1 MELLPQPG
9 FLQNGRFYRADFAA
23 ENRITSYNVCYTK
36 LLREADLGGHVLKKR
51 VRFQGQ
57 GKRGSGR
64 TIICFK
70 KDDRAIF
77 VHGFAKNEKSN
88 ISKKELVA
96 FRRVA
101 EILLNLS
108 LDQISQSVTTGTFIE
123 VATHEKISG

>member
-1 MELLPQPG
+1 MIRLMTKEFAKWANKHHLTLPD
-9 FLQNGRFYRADFAA
+9 LAA
-23 ENRITSYNVCYTK
+23 ALDEVDAGSY
-36 LLREADLGGHVLKKR
+36 EADLGGHVLKKR

-77 VHGFAKNEKSN
+77 VHGFSKNEKSN

-108 LDQISQSVTTGTFIE
+108 SDQISQSVTTGTFIE
-123 VATHEKISG
+123 VDTHEKISG

>member
-1 MELLPQPG
+1 MKRLMTRE
-9 FLQNGRFYRADFAA
+9 FSKWADKYGVTVADLVKVLDEVESGIFD
-23 ENRITSYNVCYTK
+23 
-36 LLREADLGGHVLKKR
+36 ADLGGHVLKKR

-70 KDDRAIF
+70 KDHRAIF
-77 VHGFAKNEKSN
+77 VHGYAKNQKASV
-88 ISKKELVA
+88 SKKELEA

-108 LDQISQSVTTGTFIE
+108 PDQVENSIRTGTFIE
-123 VATHEKISG
+123 VVNNE

>member
-1 MELLPQPG
+1 MTRE
-9 FLQNGRFYRADFAA
+9 FSKWADKHGVTVADLA
-23 ENRITSYNVCYTK
+23 TVLEEV
-36 LLREADLGGHVLKKR
+36 EAGSFEANLGGHVIKKR

-70 KDDRAIF
+70 RDDRAIF
-77 VHGFAKNEKSN
+77 VHGFAKNEKATVN
-88 ISKKELVA
+88 KKELAA

-108 LDQISQSVTTGTFIE
+108 PDQIANSVRTGTFVE
-123 VATHEKISG
+123 VVINEKIGG

>member
-1 MELLPQPG
+1 MTKE
-9 FLQNGRFYRADFAA
+9 FAKWADKHGLT
-23 ENRITSYNVCYTK
+23 ITDLADALHEVAGGSF
-36 LLREADLGGHVLKKR
+36 EADLGGHVLKKR
-51 VRFQGQ
+51 VPFPGQ

-77 VHGFAKNEKSN
+77 VHGFAKNEKAN
-88 ISKKELVA
+88 VSKKELIA

-108 LDQISQSVTTGTFIE
+108 PDQIARSISTGTFIE
-123 VATHEKISG
+123 VNTDEKDNG

>member
-1 MELLPQPG
+1 MTKE
-9 FLQNGRFYRADFAA
+9 FAKWADKHGLT
-23 ENRITSYNVCYTK
+23 ITDLADALKEVAGGSF
-36 LLREADLGGHVLKKR
+36 EANLGGHVLKKR
-51 VRFQGQ
+51 VPFPGQ

-77 VHGFAKNEKSN
+77 VHGFAKNEKAN
-88 ISKKELVA
+88 VSKKELIA

-108 LDQISQSVTTGTFIE
+108 PDQIARSISTGTFIE
-123 VATHEKISG
+123 VNTDEKDNG

>member
-1 MELLPQPG
+1 MTRE
-9 FLQNGRFYRADFAA
+9 FAKWADRHGVSIADLATVLDEVEMGSF
-23 ENRITSYNVCYTK
+23 
-36 LLREADLGGHVLKKR
+36 EADLGGHVLKKR

-57 GKRGSGR
+57 GKSGSGR

-77 VHGFAKNEKSN
+77 VHGFAKNEKAN

-108 LDQISQSVTTGTFIE
+108 PDQIARSIKTGTFIE
-123 VATHEKISG
+123 VVNNEKIGG

>member
-1 MELLPQPG
+1 MIRLMTRE
-9 FLQNGRFYRADFAA
+9 FVKWADRHGVSIADLATVLDEVETGSF
-23 ENRITSYNVCYTK
+23 
-36 LLREADLGGHVLKKR
+36 EADLGGHVLKKR

-57 GKRGSGR
+57 GKSGSGR
-64 TIICFK
+64 IIICFK

-77 VHGFAKNEKSN
+77 VHGFAKNEKAN

-108 LDQISQSVTTGTFIE
+108 SDQITRSIKTGTFIE
-123 VATHEKISG
+123 VVNNEKIGG

>member
-1 MELLPQPG
+1 MIRLMTKE
-9 FLQNGRFYRADFAA
+9 FAKWADKHGLT
-23 ENRITSYNVCYTK
+23 ITDLADALDEVAGGSF
-36 LLREADLGGHVLKKR
+36 EADLGGHVLKKR
-51 VRFQGQ
+51 VPFPGQ

-77 VHGFAKNEKSN
+77 VHGFAKNEKAN
-88 ISKKELVA
+88 MSKKELIA

-108 LDQISQSVTTGTFIE
+108 PDQIARSISTGTFIE
-123 VATHEKISG
+123 VDTDEKDNG

>member
-1 MELLPQPG
+1 MTKE
-9 FLQNGRFYRADFAA
+9 FAKWADKHGLT
-23 ENRITSYNVCYTK
+23 ITDLADALKEVAGGSF
-36 LLREADLGGHVLKKR
+36 EADLGGHVLKKR
-51 VRFQGQ
+51 VPFPGQ

-77 VHGFAKNEKSN
+77 VHGFAKNEKAN
-88 ISKKELVA
+88 MSKKELIA

-108 LDQISQSVTTGTFIE
+108 PNQIARSISTGTFIE
-123 VATHEKISG
+123 VNTDEKDNG

>member
-1 MELLPQPG
+1 MTKE
-9 FLQNGRFYRADFAA
+9 FAKWADKHDLTLSDLAA
-23 ENRITSYNVCYTK
+23 ALDEVNAGSY
-36 LLREADLGGHVLKKR
+36 EADLGGHVLKKR
-51 VRFQGQ
+51 VRFPGK

-88 ISKKELVA
+88 ISKKEMIA

-108 LDQISQSVTTGTFIE
+108 VNQITRSISTGTFIK
-123 VATHEKISG
+123 VDKDEKISG

>member
-1 MELLPQPG
+1 MIRLMTRE
-9 FLQNGRFYRADFAA
+9 FAKWADRHGVSIADLATVLDEVEMGSF
-23 ENRITSYNVCYTK
+23 
-36 LLREADLGGHVLKKR
+36 EADLGGHVLKKR

-57 GKRGSGR
+57 GKSGSGR

-77 VHGFAKNEKSN
+77 VHGFAKNEKAN

-108 LDQISQSVTTGTFIE
+108 PDQIARSIKTGTFIE
-123 VATHEKISG
+123 VVNNEKIGG

>member
-1 MELLPQPG
+1 MTKE
-9 FLQNGRFYRADFAA
+9 FAKWADKHGLALTDLA
-23 ENRITSYNVCYTK
+23 TVLDEVDAGSY
-36 LLREADLGGHVLKKR
+36 EADLGGHVLKKR
-51 VRFQGQ
+51 IRFPGQ

-88 ISKKELVA
+88 ISKKELIA

-108 LDQISQSVTTGTFIE
+108 LDQVTRSVNTGTFIE
-123 VATHEKISG
+123 VDKNEKISG

>member
-1 MELLPQPG
+1 MTKE
-9 FLQNGRFYRADFAA
+9 FAKWADKHGLT
-23 ENRITSYNVCYTK
+23 ITDLADALDEVAGGSF
-36 LLREADLGGHVLKKR
+36 EADLGGHVLKKR
-51 VRFQGQ
+51 VPFPGQ

-77 VHGFAKNEKSN
+77 VHGFAKNEKAN
-88 ISKKELVA
+88 VGKKELIA

-108 LDQISQSVTTGTFIE
+108 PDQIARSISTGTFIE
-123 VATHEKISG
+123 VNTDEKDNG

>member
-1 MELLPQPG
+1 MTKEFAKWADKHGLSLPD
-9 FLQNGRFYRADFAA
+9 LAA
-23 ENRITSYNVCYTK
+23 ALDEVDTGSY
-36 LLREADLGGHVLKKR
+36 EADLGGHVLKKR
-51 VRFQGQ
+51 IRFQGQ

-88 ISKKELVA
+88 ISKKELIA

-108 LDQISQSVTTGTFIE
+108 LDQITRSVSTGTFVE
-123 VATHEKISG
+123 VDNNEKISG

>member
-1 MELLPQPG
+1 MTKE
-9 FLQNGRFYRADFAA
+9 FAKWADMHGLTITDLAA
-23 ENRITSYNVCYTK
+23 ALDEVDAGSF
-36 LLREADLGGHVLKKR
+36 EADLGGHVLKKR
-51 VRFQGQ
+51 VPFPGQ

-77 VHGFAKNEKSN
+77 VHGFAKNEKTN
-88 ISKKELVA
+88 MSKKELIA

-108 LDQISQSVTTGTFIE
+108 PDQIARSISTGTFIE
-123 VATHEKISG
+123 VNTDEKDNG

>member
-1 MELLPQPG
+1 MIRLMTKE
-9 FLQNGRFYRADFAA
+9 FAKWAGKHGLTISDLA
-23 ENRITSYNVCYTK
+23 ETLDEVDAGSF
-36 LLREADLGGHVLKKR
+36 EADLGGHVLKKR
-51 VRFQGQ
+51 VSFPGQ

-77 VHGFAKNEKSN
+77 VHGFAKNEKAN
-88 ISKKELVA
+88 VSKKELIA

-108 LDQISQSVTTGTFIE
+108 PDQIARSISTGTFIE
-123 VATHEKISG
+123 VGTNEKDNG